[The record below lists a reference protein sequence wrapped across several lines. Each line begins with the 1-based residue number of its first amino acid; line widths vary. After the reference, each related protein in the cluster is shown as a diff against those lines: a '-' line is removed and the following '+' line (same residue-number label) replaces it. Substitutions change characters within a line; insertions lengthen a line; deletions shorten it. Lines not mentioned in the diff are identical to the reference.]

1 MYRPPPPPSPSPPLP
16 SPPFGAKCFLRGLL
30 LARCVCHT
38 DVMGALRNLVKF
50 SVAAVALGYGISAYN
65 ANMFTYLERR

>member
-1 MYRPPPPPSPSPPLP
+1 
-16 SPPFGAKCFLRGLL
+16 
-30 LARCVCHT
+30 
-38 DVMGALRNLVKF
+38 MGALRNLVKF